1 MSLPCFETGLSSGYL
16 QSPNDFFR
24 DLQQAAVD
32 NLFDCTCAKY
42 TVQEQDA
49 IGSSTYHDIDVWL
62 DYIVGTTSSGVK
74 QGADFT
80 QLMFRDIEHPV
91 FQGLYYIFDDNYHI
105 SYFYNKYDGLEKA
118 LAVRRCNNA
127 MKIVDPKNGSVFSI
141 PCVIDYDMTSP
152 SQQVSSYIITPNNH
166 ASVMVQGNADT
177 LRLFKLNTRYMFNGR
192 PFKLLAYQ
200 NAIYY
205 DLTNQTP
212 TLLYL
217 DLYLDEIHDKD
228 DIENSVA
235 YNGEYDYSIQIDSD
249 DMQLTN
255 GSTGALTATV
265 LLNGDEVQAD
275 VAWGSSDAT
284 VVTIDNTGA
293 YSVVGSSGTSATITA
308 SIQGNPDISSS
319 ITIQVVEQE
328 SVQPVIIL
336 NPAFT
341 QIRQYESI
349 TFGIEAVY
357 GSQVINA
364 PTQVQISLSESAN
377 VLSNKYLTITQS
389 GSQYTI
395 LANGYTSTPQIL
407 YVAVQNDTPN
417 FQVSQQF
424 SLNIVSMFG

>member
-1 MSLPCFETGLSSGYL
+1 MFQSIDHET
-16 QSPNDFFR
+16 
-24 DLQQAAVD
+24 
-32 NLFDCTCAKY
+32 
-42 TVQEQDA
+42 
-49 IGSSTYHDIDVWL
+49 I
-62 DYIVGTTSSGVK
+62 
-74 QGADFT
+74 
-80 QLMFRDIEHPV
+80 
-91 FQGLYYIFDDNYHI
+91 QGLYYIFDDNYHLG
-105 SYFYNKYDGLEKA
+105 YFTNIYDGLEKTF
-118 LAVRRCNNA
+118 AVRKCNNA
-127 MKIVDPKNGSVFSI
+127 MKIVDPRNGAIFSI

-152 SQQVSSYIITPNNH
+152 NQQVTSYVITPNNH
-166 ASVMVQGNADT
+166 ATVMVQGNEDT
-177 LRLFKLNTRYMFNGR
+177 LRLFKLNTRYIFNGR

-200 NAIYY
+200 NALYY
-205 DLTNQTP
+205 NLNHQYP

-255 GSTGALTATV
+255 GSTGTLTATV
-265 LLNGDEVQAD
+265 LLNGDEVQAE
-275 VAWGSSDAT
+275 VAWGSSDANA
-284 VVTIDNTGA
+284 VTIDGTGA
-293 YSVVGSSGTSATITA
+293 YSVVGSNGASVTITA
-308 SIQGNPDISSS
+308 SIQGNPDVSSS
-319 ITIQVVEQE
+319 VTIQVVEQE
-328 SVQPVIIL
+328 SVQPVVIL

-357 GSQVINA
+357 GSQVISA